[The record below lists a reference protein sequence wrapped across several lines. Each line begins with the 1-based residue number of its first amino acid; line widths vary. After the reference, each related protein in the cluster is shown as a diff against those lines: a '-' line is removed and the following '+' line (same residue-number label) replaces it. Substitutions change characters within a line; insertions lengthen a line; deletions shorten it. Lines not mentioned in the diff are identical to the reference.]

1 MKSKNYIVNNV
12 YRSFLLVCVLSMVS
26 ATLGGLIDNVIVGR
40 FLGTEALGAMGIVS
54 PVMFLFMALG
64 VLCASGGAI
73 LVSQAL
79 GQGDTERVRNV
90 FSTAICF
97 DMLSGVVVCA
107 LGMIFIRPLAALLGA
122 RGALAELSVQ
132 YLRGFLFGAPAV
144 ITLGVLMQLVQIDG
158 SPRLSLLAT
167 VVMTVSDVILDL
179 LVVVFHA
186 GMFGMALATTVS
198 HYLAM
203 VVLALHF
210 RKRGCTLKLVRP
222 QAPLRTFRQMGMTS
236 LPAVTT
242 VAGELVRTTI
252 LNNWLA
258 VIAVSAVAAMNVRA
272 QAQNLIGA
280 LALGGA
286 QAIAAMTAMFYGEA
300 DREALGLSLKSALR
314 QGLAVNCAA
323 AVVFA
328 LIPSVFP
335 LLMGMNDGEVLTMA
349 RTAVRWLAISLPLR
363 FVNLLLGQYY
373 QATQRTVRA
382 VLISCT
388 EVLIAPVLLADI
400 LKGPL
405 GVTGVWLSFPAAEA
419 LTLLLVL
426 ISLLAEKTSGSALE
440 RVLMLPEGFGGS
452 EEDKLS
458 VSIGN
463 SMDEVMAMIGEA
475 YAFGEAHGVSRKT
488 LDKLS
493 LCIEEMAG
501 NIVQHAFPPG
511 EKRWFDLLV
520 YVKPD
525 VILLRMRDNGRPFD
539 PLACLRER
547 AQGDPEAIL
556 GLKVINGITDSF
568 EHRSGVGLNITLMTL
583 RRE

>member
-1 MKSKNYIVNNV
+1 MNEARKKNYIVNTV

-90 FSTAICF
+90 FSTAVCF
-97 DMLSGVVVCA
+97 DVLSGVVVCA
-107 LGMIFIRPLAALLGA
+107 LGLIFVRPLAALLGA
-122 RGALAELSVQ
+122 RGALSELSVQ
-132 YLRGFLFGAPAV
+132 YLRGFLFSAPAV
-144 ITLGVLMQLVQIDG
+144 IALGVLMQLVQIDG

-167 VVMTVSDVILDL
+167 VVMTVSDVVFDL
-179 LVVVFHA
+179 LVVVFRL
-186 GMFGMALATTVS
+186 GMLGMALATTLS
-198 HYLAM
+198 NYLA
-203 VVLALHF
+203 VAVLAFHF
-210 RKRGCTLKLVRP
+210 RKDSCTLKLVRP
-222 QAPLRTFRQMGMTS
+222 RAPLRTFRSMALTS
-236 LPAVTT
+236 LPAVMT
-242 VAGELVRTTI
+242 VGGDLVRTTI

-258 VIAVSAVAAMNVRA
+258 AISVAAVAALSVRA
-272 QAQNLIGA
+272 QAQNFIGA

-300 DREALGLSLKSALR
+300 DRGALGLSLRSALR
-314 QGLAVNCAA
+314 QGLAVNCAV

-335 LLMGMNDGEVLTMA
+335 LLMG

-363 FVNLLLGQYY
+363 FVNLLLSQYY
-373 QATQRTVRA
+373 QSTQRTVRA
-382 VLISCT
+382 VLISLT
-388 EVLIAPVLLADI
+388 EVLIAPVLLAAL
-400 LKGPL
+400 LKGPF
-405 GVTGVWLSFPAAEA
+405 GVTGVWLAFPAAEV
-419 LTLLLVL
+419 LTLLLIL
-426 ISLLAEKTSGSALE
+426 AYLLAGKTRGSLLD
-440 RVLMLPEGFGGS
+440 RVLALPEGFGG
-452 EEDKLS
+452 EEADKLS

-463 SMDEVMAMIGEA
+463 SMDEVMALIGQA
-475 YAFGEAHGVSRKT
+475 YAFGEERGVSRKT
-488 LDKLS
+488 LDKLA

-511 EKRWFDLLV
+511 QQRWFDLLV

-525 VILLRMRDNGRPFD
+525 VIFLRMRDNGRPFD

-547 AQGDPEAIL
+547 AQDDPEATL